1 MNVYYKI
8 MRKIDEGKKNRIKQA
23 VFEIARDEGIAG
35 LSFGKLAK
43 RAGVSSGTPYVYYQD
58 KTDMLGKI
66 YLDVK
71 TLVDEGL
78 QADIDQGKTPEER
91 LFNAVNHFAKQ
102 LVAHQLEANYLAA
115 IEDNPQLVTA
125 AVLQAG
131 NQLAAPLKVAF
142 EAAAATGRLK
152 TTNPETVMALL
163 FGPFTMVLRQRFAID
178 QPVLASELETVIQ
191 FSMQGLLK
199 DR

>member
-1 MNVYYKI
+1 M
-8 MRKIDEGKKNRIKQA
+8 
-23 VFEIARDEGIAG
+23 
-35 LSFGKLAK
+35 
-43 RAGVSSGTPYVYYQD
+43 
-58 KTDMLGKI
+58 
-66 YLDVK
+66 
-71 TLVDEGL
+71 
-78 QADIDQGKTPEER
+78 
-91 LFNAVNHFAKQ
+91 
-102 LVAHQLEANYLAA
+102 
-115 IEDNPQLVTA
+115 
-125 AVLQAG
+125 LQAG

-199 DR
+199 NR

>member
-1 MNVYYKI
+1 MI

-23 VFEIARDEGIAG
+23 VFEITRDEGIAG

-199 DR
+199 NR

>member
-1 MNVYYKI
+1 MNVYYII

-125 AVLQAG
+125 TVLQAG

-199 DR
+199 NR

>member
-1 MNVYYKI
+1 MNVYYII

-125 AVLQAG
+125 EVLQAG

-142 EAAAATGRLK
+142 EAAAVTGRLK

-199 DR
+199 NR

>member
-1 MNVYYKI
+1 MNVYYII

-71 TLVDEGL
+71 TLVDDGL

-199 DR
+199 NR

>member
-1 MNVYYKI
+1 MNVYYII

-71 TLVDEGL
+71 TLVDDGL

-152 TTNPETVMALL
+152 PTNPESVRALL

-199 DR
+199 NR

>member
-1 MNVYYKI
+1 MNVYYII

>member
-1 MNVYYKI
+1 

-71 TLVDEGL
+71 TLVDDGL

>member
-1 MNVYYKI
+1 

>member
-1 MNVYYKI
+1 MNVYYII

-199 DR
+199 NR

>member
-1 MNVYYKI
+1 MNVYYII

-142 EAAAATGRLK
+142 EAATATGRLK

-199 DR
+199 NR